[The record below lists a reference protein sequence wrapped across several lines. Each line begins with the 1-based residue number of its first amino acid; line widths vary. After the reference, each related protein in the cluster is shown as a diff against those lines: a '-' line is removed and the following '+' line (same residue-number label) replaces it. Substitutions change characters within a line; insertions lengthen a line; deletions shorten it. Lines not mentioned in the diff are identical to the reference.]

1 MKSIHDNWI
10 TLQQVWDKSLDQKK
24 TEFKGRIIGVKGQT
38 NTFDYFYG
46 VTIL

>member
-1 MKSIHDNWI
+1 MKSILYNWI
-10 TLQQVWDKSLDQKK
+10 TLQQVWDKSLDEKNP
-24 TEFKGRIIGVKGQT
+24 ELEGRIIGVKGQT